1 MVVMAT
7 QWTGKCNVCGRVI
20 LPGSQRDWTKDG
32 GATHVTA
39 EDCAAAHAP
48 VVRNV
53 RSLHE

>member
-1 MVVMAT
+1 M
-7 QWTGKCNVCGRVI
+7 WTGKCKVCGRVI

-32 GATHVTA
+32 GTA
-39 EDCAAAHAP
+39 